1 MNNSVEKLRKFY
13 DENGIIDT
21 SKMTGLSYQRI
32 IDILNLNY
40 VTFDDLKFEKME
52 GGVKSKKMFP
62 NGYGVSVVSHQFS
75 YGGNMGLYELA
86 VLDEN
91 GDLTYTT
98 PITDD
103 VIGYLKPE
111 KVTEILI
118 EIQDLKN

>member
-1 MNNSVEKLRKFY
+1 MNNSVEKLRMFY

-62 NGYGVSVVSHQFS
+62 NGYGASVVSHQYS

-86 VLDEN
+86 VLDKN